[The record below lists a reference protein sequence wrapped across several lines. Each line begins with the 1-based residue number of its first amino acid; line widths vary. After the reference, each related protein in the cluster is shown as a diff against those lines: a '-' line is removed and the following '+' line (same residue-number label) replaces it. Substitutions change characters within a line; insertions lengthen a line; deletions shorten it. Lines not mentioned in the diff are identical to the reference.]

1 MSKVVV
7 WETEK
12 AFAEVTNNTSFNQAD
27 ALLKNAQRSLGE
39 ATG

>member
-1 MSKVVV
+1 MSTVLF
-7 WETEK
+7 WESKK
-12 AFAEVTNNTSFNQAD
+12 AFADVTNNTSFNQAD